1 MRSEA
6 IGVLRAWNKE
16 RLGRQEEQLRTVE
29 RAVVRLDELDV
40 ERRRTLD
47 DLQAAV
53 DGLADVGLEEAQI
66 AEFVG
71 TDLAA
76 LRTVPA
82 RRRAKRRPSSAL
94 ARAATSVTSVE
105 GGES

>member
-16 RLGRQEEQLRTVE
+16 RLGRQEQQLRTVE

-40 ERRRTLD
+40 ERSRTLD

-53 DGLADVGLEEAQI
+53 DGLADAGLDEAQI

-76 LRTVPA
+76 LRTAPG
-82 RRRAKRRPSSAL
+82 RRRAKRRPPSAP
-94 ARAATSVTSVE
+94 ARLVTFE
-105 GGES
+105 TTGQGGES

>member
-71 TDLAA
+71 ADLAA

-82 RRRAKRRPSSAL
+82 RRRAKRRPPSAP
-94 ARAATSVTSVE
+94 ARAALSVTSVE
-105 GGES
+105 ASES

>member
-1 MRSEA
+1 MRSEP

-16 RLGRQEEQLRTVE
+16 RLGRQEQQLRTVE

-40 ERRRTLD
+40 ERSRTLD

-53 DGLADVGLEEAQI
+53 DGLADVGLDEAQI

-76 LRTVPA
+76 LRAAPG
-82 RRRAKRRPSSAL
+82 RRRAKRRPLSTS
-94 ARAATSVTSVE
+94 ARAATPLTSVE

>member
-82 RRRAKRRPSSAL
+82 RRRAKRRPPSAP